1 MKNHVENLIVLKMY
15 LGELA
20 SIVYILLYSFQFTL
34 SGMGLR
40 SYDESFSP
48 ISETEKSKS
57 LYVDYEPTLIVV
69 EDALGYTFLF
79 LLICWVLLYYK
90 YKDDVSKKTESKAI
104 KNLRDI
110 KWKLAMFSI
119 LYFFLTF
126 FIF

>member
-1 MKNHVENLIVLKMY
+1 MESKLIVLKKY

-57 LYVDYEPTLIVV
+57 LYIDYEPTLIVV
-69 EDALGYTFLF
+69 EDALTYTFLF

-90 YKDDVSKKTESKAI
+90 YKDDVSKKPESKAI
-104 KNLRDI
+104 KKLREL
-110 KWKLAMFSI
+110 KWNMAIFSV